1 MSPLRILVLVILF
14 YIGYRLVVGSR
25 KKKVTAS
32 RKTKASKEMPSS
44 DILVEDPV
52 CSKLVPKQQAV
63 TLELAGEK
71 HYFCSKE
78 CCKIYRNQ
86 HGEQQ

>member
-14 YIGYRLVVGSR
+14 YIGYRLIVGS
-25 KKKVTAS
+25 KKNKVTAS
-32 RKTKASKEMPSS
+32 GKKKSPKEVPTS

-52 CSKLVPKQQAV
+52 CNKLVPKQQAV
-63 TLELAGEK
+63 TLEIAGEK

-78 CCKIYRNQ
+78 CCETYRNQ
-86 HGEQQ
+86 HGEQK

>member
-1 MSPLRILVLVILF
+1 MSPLRIIVLVILF

-25 KKKVTAS
+25 KKKVMAS
-32 RKTKASKEMPSS
+32 GKKKTTKEMPAS

-52 CSKLVPKQQAV
+52 CNKLVPKQQAV
-63 TLELAGEK
+63 TLEVAGET
-71 HYFCSKE
+71 HYFCSKK